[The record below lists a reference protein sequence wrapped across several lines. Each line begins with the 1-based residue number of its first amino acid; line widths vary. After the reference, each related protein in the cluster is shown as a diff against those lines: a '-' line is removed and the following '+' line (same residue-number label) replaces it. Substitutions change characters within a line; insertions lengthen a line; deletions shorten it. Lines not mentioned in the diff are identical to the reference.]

1 MQPVGLQN
9 FPLRGLCEEPAVQWK
24 RQDLYTHQQTKK
36 KKNIKI
42 LGKCHRLCP
51 AQMTVISK
59 TYT

>member
-36 KKNIKI
+36 KKKTQERKI
-42 LGKCHRLCP
+42 
-51 AQMTVISK
+51 
-59 TYT
+59 